1 MYRDTVTVFNRYNGT
16 WKGTVLHNVDLNV
29 DRAMMLRQYGE
40 NSQDRSKLHLKY
52 TETGGHYYVDG
63 KMFVAPAEYSGADGT
78 FTLAEGNN
86 MSFYMEG
93 TAPILSASDS
103 AYLDGFF
110 DYMNSHYDVFAI
122 TSVARY
128 SVIPH
133 FEIVGR

>member
-16 WKGTVLHNVDLNV
+16 WKGTVLTNVDLNV

-40 NSQDRSKLHLKY
+40 NSQDRAKLHIKY
-52 TETGGHYYVDG
+52 RENNGYWCGSY
-63 KMFVAPAEYSGADGT
+63 KFVSPAEYTGANGT

-86 MSFYMEG
+86 MSFFMDG
-93 TAPILSASDS
+93 VAPVLSASDAS
-103 AYLDGFF
+103 YLDGFF
-110 DYMNSHYDVFAI
+110 DYMNSHYDVYAI

-133 FEIVGR
+133 FEVVGR

>member
-16 WKGTVLHNVDLNV
+16 WKGTVLHNVDLNA

-52 TETGGHYYVDG
+52 TETNGHYCVDG

-78 FTLAEGNN
+78 FTLAEGND

-93 TAPILSASDS
+93 TAPILSAFDS

>member
-1 MYRDTVTVFNRYNGT
+1 MYRDTVTVFNRYNGE
-16 WKGTVLHNVDLNV
+16 WKGTVLNNVDLNI

-52 TETGGHYYVDG
+52 SEANGSYYVDG
-63 KMFVAPAEYSGADGT
+63 KRYVEPREYTGADGT

-93 TAPILSASDS
+93 RAPIFSASDED
-103 AYLDGFF
+103 YTDGFF
-110 DYMNSHYDVFAI
+110 DYMNSHYNVFAI
-122 TSVARY
+122 SSVARY

-133 FEIVGR
+133 FEVIGR